1 MSSSKPQQQSAQRVG
16 EALWSKMPKVNAEL
30 FTLTYGAMVM
40 QLIKDH
46 EEVDAVNAQL
56 GEKNLTLT
64 SCTTFDL
71 IMSMKNSLEHVHQK
85 KWGTTS
91 EFVSSTNFSPNPRL
105 HRVLIL
111 EIPLR

>member
-1 MSSSKPQQQSAQRVG
+1 MVYIYSTIYINHNLVGIPLYLLTSYCYVILTSVRNKAMSSSKPQQQSAQRVG

-56 GEKNLTLT
+56 GEENL
-64 SCTTFDL
+64 
-71 IMSMKNSLEHVHQK
+71 I
-85 KWGTTS
+85 
-91 EFVSSTNFSPNPRL
+91 
-105 HRVLIL
+105 
-111 EIPLR
+111 